1 MNKEMFEKQLAE
13 AQSTIEDL
21 RTQLRQSHSELEK
34 TNSDLLQ
41 LTLEMEDRVAE
52 RTAEL
57 AQANRELKRS
67 NEELQHFA
75 YVASHDLQE
84 PLRKIASYTQL
95 LEKRYGGQFDEKAD
109 KFIGYVTDGVQRMQT
124 LINDLLAY
132 SRVGTRGRPFE
143 PTDCEEVF
151 ETAVSNL
158 ETAITETEARVTHDP
173 LPTVMAD
180 GRQLVQAFQNLIAN
194 GIKFRR
200 EEPPQIHVTA
210 KQEENEWVFSI
221 RDNGIGI
228 DEQYAERIFVIFQR
242 LHTRTE
248 YAGTGIGLAI
258 CKKIV
263 ERHGG
268 RIWLESNVGEGTAF
282 YFTIPE
288 RTERHAGDDD
298 AH

>member
-1 MNKEMFEKQLAE
+1 MNKEADKRQLAD
-13 AQSTIEDL
+13 AQATIKDL
-21 RTQLRQSHSELEK
+21 REQLRQLHSELEK
-34 TNSDLLQ
+34 TNSELLQ

-57 AQANRELKRS
+57 AQANKELQRS

-151 ETAVSNL
+151 QTAVSNQ
-158 ETAITETEARVTHDP
+158 ETAISESGAQVTHNS
-173 LPTVMAD
+173 LPTVMVD
-180 GRQLVQAFQNLIAN
+180 GRQLVQVFQNLIAN

-200 EEPPQIHVTA
+200 EESPQIHVSA
-210 KQEENEWVFSI
+210 KEEESEWVFSI

-248 YAGTGIGLAI
+248 YPGTGIGLAI
-258 CKKIV
+258 CKKII

-268 RIWLESNVGEGTAF
+268 RIWFESNPGEGTTF
-282 YFTIPE
+282 YFTVPRGE
-288 RTERHAGDDD
+288 
-298 AH
+298 